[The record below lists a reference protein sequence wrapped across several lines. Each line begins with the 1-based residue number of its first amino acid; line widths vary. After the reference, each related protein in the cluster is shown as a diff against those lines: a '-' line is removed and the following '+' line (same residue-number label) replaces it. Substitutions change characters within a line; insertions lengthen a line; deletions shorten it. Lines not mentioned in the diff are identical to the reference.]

1 MAGFWGQ
8 IKKLMLQ
15 SERSSPLNP
24 AIHEIITFTIEEI
37 KDFDRWTTTI
47 VLRNFLDWLN
57 HEYGEYLVQRSYSKT
72 LTFLN
77 SPPSF
82 GFMIHFSEM
91 GYSKRDAVFIA
102 HFLKERIELL
112 PYKVQLSDR
121 RIYSKNVSTVETTE
135 RHYLKPKKTIIPG
148 EKIDQYYGNITI
160 ELQIRNDLPHQL
172 SLRATSYPDRIYKSS
187 LPFEQL
193 MEKILSINSFE

>member
-24 AIHEIITFTIEEI
+24 AIHEIIILTKEES
-37 KDFDRWTTTI
+37 KDFDRWKNTI
-47 VLRNFLDWLN
+47 VLKKFVDWLN
-57 HEYGEYLVQRSYSKT
+57 HEYGEYLIERPFSKT
-72 LTFLN
+72 ITFLN

-82 GFMIHFSEM
+82 GFMVHFSEM

-102 HFLKERIELL
+102 QFFKEKIQLL

-121 RIYSKNVSTVETTE
+121 RIYSKNESTVETTE

-160 ELQIRNDLPHQL
+160 ELQIRNDQPHQL